1 MIYLLCSALLLAAM
15 ALTLYRAIK
24 GEGWYDRIL
33 AGNSFSTQI
42 ILLISVYFYSS
53 GYPEYIDIALLYALI
68 NYVGTLAL
76 MNYFRS
82 KRQSDERHS

>member
-1 MIYLLCSALLLAAM
+1 MIYLLSSALLLAAM
-15 ALTLYRAIK
+15 ALTLHRAIK

-33 AGNSFSTQI
+33 AGNSFATQI
-42 ILLISVYFYSS
+42 ILLISVYFFAT

-82 KRQSDERHS
+82 KRQSAERHG

>member
-1 MIYLLCSALLLAAM
+1 MIYLLSSALLLAAM

-68 NYVGTLAL
+68 GYVGNLAL
-76 MNYFRS
+76 VQYF
-82 KRQSDERHS
+82 EREWGQGDG